1 LEIKLRQLNRRF
13 GEVDTSIIERIR
25 ALSTEQ
31 LEALGEAF
39 LDFTSVDDLVT
50 WLEQLQ

>member
-1 LEIKLRQLNRRF
+1 MQSTFKS
-13 GEVDTSIIERIR
+13 GG
-25 ALSTEQ
+25 ALWLTESTEQ